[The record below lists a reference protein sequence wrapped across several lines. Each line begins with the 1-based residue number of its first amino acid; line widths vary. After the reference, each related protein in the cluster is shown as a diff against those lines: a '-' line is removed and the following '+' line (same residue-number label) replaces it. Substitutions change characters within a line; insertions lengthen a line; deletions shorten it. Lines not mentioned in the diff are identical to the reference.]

1 MSTEQTGYRILEP
14 TASASAEASR
24 RAFMSEVLIGLSKK
38 PKSLSSRFL
47 YDAAGSDA
55 FERICDLEEY
65 YLTRCEAEILE
76 THAAG
81 LVERVGGRPIN
92 VVDLGAGDGRKT
104 ALVLDALLRQGVDV
118 RYVPIDISEPAMKTV
133 VGAMGERFPSLP
145 IGGLVSEY
153 FDGVRW
159 LGEQNDRT
167 NLVLFLGSNIGNF
180 DKAHARAFLQQLW
193 SALSPGDLV
202 LVGFDLKKDIEL
214 LLAAYNDREGVTAE
228 FNLNLLDRIN
238 RELGGNFD
246 RKSFRHFATY
256 SVFSG
261 AMESYLV
268 SLERQRVFI
277 GALRQSFEFS
287 PWEPI
292 HTEYSY
298 KYLDED
304 VTDLAYFAGF
314 EVEALYYDRNR
325 WFCDALWKVPGRR

>member
-1 MSTEQTGYRILEP
+1 MTYRILEP
-14 TASASAEASR
+14 SPSASAEASR
-24 RAFMSEVLIGLSKK
+24 RAFMSEVLIGLSQK
-38 PKSLSSRFL
+38 PKALSSRFL
-47 YDAAGSDA
+47 YDAAGSES
-55 FERICDLEEY
+55 FERICDLDEY
-65 YLTRCEAEILE
+65 YLTRCEFEILRK
-76 THAAG
+76 HAAD
-81 LVERVGGRPIN
+81 LVERVGNRPLN
-92 VVDLGAGDGRKT
+92 LVDLGAGDGRKT
-104 ALVLDALLRQGVDV
+104 AVLLEALLERGADV
-118 RYVPIDISEPAMKTV
+118 RYVPIDISEPAMKRV
-133 VGAMGERFPSLP
+133 CGLMAERFGGLA
-145 IGGLVSEY
+145 IEGLVSEY

-159 LGEQNDRT
+159 LGEQTERS

-180 DKAHARAFLQQLW
+180 DKAHARAFLQQMW
-193 SALSPGDLV
+193 SALSPGDHV

-214 LLAAYNDREGVTAE
+214 LLAAYNDREGVTAD

-246 RKSFRHFATY
+246 RSNFRHFATY
-256 SVFSG
+256 NVFTG

-314 EVEALYYDRNR
+314 DVEALFYDPNR
-325 WFCDALWKVPGRR
+325 WFCDALWKVPGHR